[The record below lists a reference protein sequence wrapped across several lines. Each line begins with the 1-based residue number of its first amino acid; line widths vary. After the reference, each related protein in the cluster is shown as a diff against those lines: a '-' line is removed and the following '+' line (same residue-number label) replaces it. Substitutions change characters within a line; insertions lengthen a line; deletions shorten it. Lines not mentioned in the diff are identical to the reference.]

1 MISSAVPQ
9 TCSSARLRCGAIFD
23 QAHDPGELAQLE
35 QKVAA
40 PNFWDNQAEA
50 QKTLQRQRRLA
61 EDLELGASL
70 ARKLDDIGVLIE
82 WAQGGENV
90 AADLE
95 KALDALEQQVDA
107 AETKKMLG
115 GEHDAANAIVSIH
128 PGAGGTESQDWAEM
142 LLRMYLKW
150 AERRGF
156 KRELLDYQPGE
167 EAGLKSVTFMLNGEN
182 AFGLMSAEA
191 GVHRLVRI
199 SPFDQ
204 AARRHTSFASVY
216 VWPEFDDEIAI
227 DIPEKDLRID
237 TYRSSGAGG
246 QHVNVTDSA
255 VRITHLPTGIV
266 VSCQNERS
274 QHKNRDVAM
283 KVLKARLYDLELQKQ
298 QDKLSQIGGAK
309 KDIAFG
315 SQIRSYVLQPY
326 QMIKDHRT
334 KHQEGQVDKVLN
346 GDIDPFIKTY
356 LMRKASG
363 TLGQPAAD
371 ADED

>member
-1 MISSAVPQ
+1 MRIWDAGQQS
-9 TCSSARLRCGAIFD
+9 CGGIFEGARLNEQLADIEKRI
-23 QAHDPGELAQLE
+23 GE
-35 QKVAA
+35 
-40 PNFWDNQAEA
+40 PDFWSNQTEA
-50 QKTLQRQRRLA
+50 QKVMQRRRRLEEDQALRQSLQRRA
-61 EDLELGASL
+61 DDL
-70 ARKLDDIGVLIE
+70 GVLIE
-82 WAQGGENV
+82 WANAGEDV
-90 AADLE
+90 GTDLVRG
-95 KALDALEQQVDA
+95 LDELQAEVDA

-115 GEHDAANAIVSIH
+115 GEHDRANAIVTIH

-156 KRELLDYQPGE
+156 RREVIDYQPGDD
-167 EAGLKSVTFMLNGEN
+167 AGLKSVTFMLTGDY

-204 AARRHTSFASVY
+204 AARRHTSFASVF
-216 VWPEFDDEIAI
+216 VWPELAEDEDIEI
-227 DIPEKDLRID
+227 DEKDLRVD

-255 VRITHLPTGIV
+255 VRITHLPTGMV

-274 QHKNRDVAM
+274 QHKNRSSAM
-283 KVLKARLYDLELQKQ
+283 KVLKARLYDLKMKEQ
-298 QDKLSQIGGAK
+298 QANLERIAGAK
-309 KDIAFG
+309 KEIGFG

-334 KHQEGQVDKVLN
+334 KMEVGDVNRVLD
-346 GDIDPFIKTY
+346 GDLDPFIKTY
-356 LMRKASG
+356 LMQKASG
-363 TLGQPAAD
+363 TLGTPAAP
-371 ADED
+371 DEG